1 MHFCICYCQPYTEG
15 MEKFKDLYYFWN
27 FSGSIRVHFIRYIW
41 IVYRGGFYFA
51 HKRADFCQNRLQL
64 DMASESFGDVSSIA
78 FLFSYF
84 IVPVMA
90 IVILFI
96 TIYRFYKTNENATY
110 AVITIAFAITE
121 LIYTENNSLS
131 QFSSLFRYNRGF
143 T

>member
-1 MHFCICYCQPYTEG
+1 
-15 MEKFKDLYYFWN
+15 
-27 FSGSIRVHFIRYIW
+27 
-41 IVYRGGFYFA
+41 
-51 HKRADFCQNRLQL
+51 
-64 DMASESFGDVSSIA
+64 MASESFGDVSSIA